1 MAVQYHCEVC
11 HEDENEMLLICINGK
26 LTCPCCIKQH
36 IACLE
41 AKIENLE
48 ENLAKALDNCR

>member
-1 MAVQYHCEVC
+1 MAVQYPCEIC
-11 HEDENEMLLICINGK
+11 HEHVNEIELICINGK
-26 LTCPCCIKQH
+26 LMCSCCIKQH

>member
-1 MAVQYHCEVC
+1 MAVQYPCEVC
-11 HEDENEMLLICINGK
+11 HEPENEMLLICINGK
-26 LTCPCCIKQH
+26 LMCSCCIKQH
-36 IACLE
+36 VACLE